1 MSVTVFAFR
10 STQEHGEQMTSSVW
24 VILGPGEMPPAPGGL
39 PLLAE
44 ARRLVEPAGGVTV
57 VLTGPAAAVEEL
69 AAQGATR
76 ILVLDAADGGV
87 DPIAAA
93 EVLTERLR
101 DERPETCLLS
111 ASRWGSEVAGRLAAR
126 LGAALLPGCVGLTR
140 DGAGRLEGVRPVY
153 GSRLVARVAAT
164 GGSLPIVTLRP
175 GSESAGGVSGRQPAT
190 LERIPCPARPDWIRV
205 LGEEQ
210 VPPEALDLGEADVVV
225 AGGLGV
231 GSRQGFALVEELAGL
246 LGGAMG
252 ATRMAVDAGW
262 APFSRQIGL
271 TGRIISPRVY
281 LACGISGSPHHMDGV
296 RQAEL
301 VVAINTDRHAP
312 IFTYADVGILGDVRE
327 VLPALI
333 ATLRRLRPEARD
345 AAALLGGG
353 TGRPGPLDARS

>member
-1 MSVTVFAFR
+1 
-10 STQEHGEQMTSSVW
+10 MTSSVW
-24 VILGPGEMPPAPGGL
+24 VILDLAETPPASGGL
-39 PLLAE
+39 ALLAE
-44 ARRLVEPAGGVTV
+44 ARRLTEPAGEVTA
-57 VLTGPAAAVEEL
+57 VLAGTAEPVELSAAHG
-69 AAQGATR
+69 AAR
-76 ILVLDAADGGV
+76 ILVLDAAGGGV
-87 DPIAAA
+87 DPIVAA
-93 EVLTERLR
+93 EALTDRLQQ
-101 DERPETCLLS
+101 ERPEACLLS

-140 DGAGRLEGVRPVY
+140 DGAGRLEGTRPVY
-153 GSRLVARVAAT
+153 GSRLVARVAAI
-164 GGSLPIVTLRP
+164 GGSLQIMTLRP
-175 GSESAGGVSGRQPAT
+175 GSESSSPGTGHGPAT
-190 LERIPCPARPDWIRV
+190 VERIPCTGRPDWIRD

-210 VPPEALDLGEADVVV
+210 VPPEALDLAEADVVV

-262 APFSRQIGL
+262 APFARQIGL

-281 LACGISGSPHHMDGV
+281 VACGISGSPHHMDGV
-296 RQAEL
+296 RQAQL

-333 ATLRRLRPEARD
+333 AALRRLRPEARD
-345 AAALLGGG
+345 AAALLGGAAG
-353 TGRPGPLDARS
+353 MPGSLDARR

>member
-1 MSVTVFAFR
+1 
-10 STQEHGEQMTSSVW
+10 MTSSVW
-24 VILGPGEMPPAPGGL
+24 VILDLAETPPASGGL
-39 PLLAE
+39 ALLAE
-44 ARRLVEPAGGVTV
+44 ARRLAEPAGEVTA
-57 VLTGPAAAVEEL
+57 VLAGTAEPVELSAAHG
-69 AAQGATR
+69 AAR
-76 ILVLDAADGGV
+76 ILVLDAAGGGV
-87 DPIAAA
+87 DPIVAA
-93 EVLTERLR
+93 EALTDRLR
-101 DERPETCLLS
+101 HMRPEACLLS

-140 DGAGRLEGVRPVY
+140 DGAGRLEGTRPVY

-164 GGSLPIVTLRP
+164 GGSLQIVTLRP
-175 GSESAGGVSGRQPAT
+175 GSESAEGGSGQQPAT
-190 LERIPCPARPDWIRV
+190 VERIPCPARPDRIRV

-262 APFSRQIGL
+262 APFARQIGL

-281 LACGISGSPHHMDGV
+281 VACGISGSPHHMDGV
-296 RQAEL
+296 RQAQL
-301 VVAINTDRHAP
+301 VVAINSDRHAP
-312 IFTYADVGILGDVRE
+312 IFTYADVGILGDVRQ

-345 AAALLGGG
+345 AAALLEDGAAGK
-353 TGRPGPLDARS
+353 PGPLDARL